1 MPKTDFLLTIT
12 KDYWERKVKTCFVIM
27 GYGIKNGLNL
37 DLTYNKIIKPVII
50 DYKLYPYPLYE
61 EMEFNAYRCDEICGT
76 GAIDFKFVTCL
87 DGADIVIADISTMNA
102 NAIYEL
108 GARHAL
114 KPRSTILLCAKEKSK
129 EFRFFDLTYVPI
141 IFYEHNGS
149 FIQNTE
155 ISKVKAKLSKSIEFA
170 INSKSSIPD
179 NPIQRALYEK
189 RENRFNHPKYKLE
202 NNLFQ
207 LYLSG
212 CHSLDDKNYDEAVNY
227 LEKLYAQD
235 DSEENLLLLS
245 LAQYKS
251 AEKNRSLKSLIDC
264 YNFLYSHADIKN
276 TVSESLFGRLAAI
289 SLRIFNFTKDSEYY
303 HNALEFYRRG
313 SNYSNLN
320 LYCPRNF
327 CTTLLRIYEVTDD
340 VNILKEYFYTAKFFA
355 KLFLNY
361 SCTAIE
367 CGSYEQ
373 RMYWYYNRYDLTSII
388 NGEYANFDEELDRML
403 TDNDLTA
410 RQKDTILNGLTATTQ
425 KK

>member
-1 MPKTDFLLTIT
+1 M
-12 KDYWERKVKTCFVIM
+12 KTCFVIM

-37 DLTYNKIIKPVII
+37 DITYNKIIKPVIL

-61 EMEFNAYRCDEICGT
+61 EMEFNAYRCDEICGA

-87 DGADIVIADISTMNA
+87 DGADIVIADISTMNV

-114 KPRSTILLCAKEKSK
+114 KPRSTILLCAKEKSR

-141 IFYEHNGS
+141 IFYDHKGS
-149 FIQNTE
+149 FILNTE
-155 ISKVKAKLSKSIEFA
+155 INRTKAQLSKSIEFA

-189 RENRFNHPKYKLE
+189 KYNEKNFPKYKVE

-207 LYLSG
+207 LYLNG
-212 CHSLDDKNYDEAVNY
+212 CRLIDDKDYDKAIIY
-227 LEKLYAQD
+227 LKQLYEQD

-251 AEKNRSLKSLIDC
+251 AEENKSVKSLIDC
-264 YNFLYSHADIKN
+264 YNFLYSHADIN
-276 TVSESLFGRLAAI
+276 NSVTESLFGRLAAI
-289 SLRIFNFTKDSEYY
+289 SLRIFNLTKDCEYY
-303 HNALEFYRRG
+303 YKALEFYRLG
-313 SNYSNLN
+313 ANYSTFN

-340 VNILKEYFYTAKFFA
+340 ANILKEYFYTAKYFA

-361 SCTAIE
+361 SCTVSE
-367 CGSYEQ
+367 LGNYEQ
-373 RMYWYYNRYDLTSII
+373 RIYWYYNKYDLKSII
-388 NGEYANFDEELDRML
+388 NGEYANFETELNQIL
-403 TDNDLTA
+403 ANNDLTA
-410 RQKDTILNGLTATTQ
+410 RQKDTLFNGLNKSKKDLSIMQQ
-425 KK
+425 KVKSF